1 VSGNAVGRH
10 VGRAIGESGATA
22 LPPYRPTAFDIIRRR
37 PALRTALAAVVPV
50 GFVTVLLFLPYVLL
64 LVHSFWRL
72 QGGAITHQFTLE
84 NYQRLFST
92 SLYPSTIW
100 FSAGI
105 AIRVT
110 LLSLLLAY
118 PLAYVVA
125 FKVRRH
131 RRLMYMAVIIPLWVS
146 YLVRA
151 YAWKIILG
159 QSGILNGLLEAAGL
173 IDQPLSFLLYSR
185 WAVILA
191 LTHIYTPFTL
201 MPIYAVLEAIPPE
214 LKEASQ
220 DLYAGRWQT
229 FLRITLPLSLPGV
242 LAGSTFA
249 FVLSMG
255 DFLAPQLLG
264 GNDSALMVS
273 NLVWSLFGVAYN
285 WPLGAAVSVVVLA
298 LTLFLLWLA
307 NKVET
312 AMSYAGERAD
322 IAGQRVSVAEAAR
335 GGH

>member
-1 VSGNAVGRH
+1 VCSCPGIRNEGGVALTSRGSLFDQI
-10 VGRAIGESGATA
+10 RA
-22 LPPYRPTAFDIIRRR
+22 RRG
-37 PALRTALAAVVPV
+37 LRTFVAAILPV
-50 GFVTVLLFLPYVLL
+50 GFVGTLLFLPYLL
-64 LVHSFWRL
+64 LLIQSFWRL
-72 QGGAITHQFTLE
+72 QGGMITHELTLD
-84 NYQRLFST
+84 NYRRLFGT
-92 SLYPSTIW
+92 ALYPSTIL

-105 AIRVT
+105 ALRVT

-118 PLAYVVA
+118 PLAYLLA
-125 FKVRRH
+125 FKVKRH
-131 RRLMYMAVIIPLWVS
+131 RNLMYMAVIIPLWVS

-159 QSGILNGLLEAAGL
+159 QSGILNGLLQAAGI
-173 IDQPLSFLLYSR
+173 IDQPLTFLLYSR

-201 MPIYAVLEAIPPE
+201 MPIFAVLEAIPSS

-220 DLYAGRWQT
+220 DLYASRWQT
-229 FLRITLPLSLPGV
+229 FRRVVLPLSMPGV
-242 LAGSTFA
+242 VAGSTFA

-285 WPLGAAVSVVVLA
+285 WPLGAAVSLVMLG
-298 LTLFLLWLA
+298 LTLVLLSLA
-307 NKVET
+307 ALVERR
-312 AMSYAGERAD
+312 MNYAAHPRGVAVRPDQFSAAAD
-322 IAGQRVSVAEAAR
+322 DAR
-335 GGH
+335 RR

>member
-1 VSGNAVGRH
+1 
-10 VGRAIGESGATA
+10 
-22 LPPYRPTAFDIIRRR
+22 
-37 PALRTALAAVVPV
+37 LRTLLGAAAPV
-50 GFVTVLLFLPYVLL
+50 GFVTALL
-64 LVHSFWRL
+64 LVPYGLLLVQSFWRL
-72 QGGAITHQFTLE
+72 QGGVITHQLTLE
-84 NYQRLFST
+84 NYRRLFGT
-92 SLYPSTIW
+92 ALYPNTVL

-118 PLAYVVA
+118 PLAYLLA

-131 RRLMYMAVIIPLWVS
+131 RNLMYMAVIIPLWVS

-159 QSGILNGLLEAAGL
+159 QEGILNGLLIGMDV
-173 IDQPLSFLLYSR
+173 IDRPLTFLLYSR
-185 WAVILA
+185 WALILA

-201 MPIYAVLEAIPPE
+201 MPIYAVLEAIPPA

-220 DLYAGRWQT
+220 DLYATRWQT
-229 FLRITLPLSLPGV
+229 FRRVILPLSLPGV

-298 LTLFLLWLA
+298 LTLALLGIA
-307 NKVET
+307 ARVET
-312 AMSYAGERAD
+312 AMNYEGQAD
-322 IAGQRVSVAEAAR
+322 RRPGGRPSGIEAVR
-335 GGH
+335 GGQAA

>member
-1 VSGNAVGRH
+1 MIEL
-10 VGRAIGESGATA
+10 RASP
-22 LPPYRPTAFDIIRRR
+22 LDLIRASRR
-37 PALRTALAAVVPV
+37 VRTLLAAALPV
-50 GFVTVLLFLPYVLL
+50 GFVTTLLFVPYLLL
-64 LVHSFWRL
+64 LVQSFWRL
-72 QGGAITHQFTLE
+72 QGGVITHQFTLD
-84 NYQRLFST
+84 NYRRLFGT
-92 SLYPSTIW
+92 PLYPNTLL

-105 AIRVT
+105 ALRVT
-110 LLSLLLAY
+110 LFSLLLAY
-118 PLAYVVA
+118 PLAYLLA

-131 RRLMYMAVIIPLWVS
+131 RNLMYMAVIIPLWVS

-159 QSGILNGLLEAAGL
+159 QSGILNGLLQAAGI
-173 IDQPLSFLLYSR
+173 IDQPLTFLLYSR

-201 MPIYAVLEAIPPE
+201 MPIYAVLEAIPSA

-220 DLYAGRWQT
+220 DLYANRWQT
-229 FLRITLPLSLPGV
+229 FRRVVLPLSMPGIV
-242 LAGSTFA
+242 AGSTFA

-285 WPLGAAVSVVVLA
+285 WPLGAAVSLVMLA
-298 LTLFLLWLA
+298 LTLLLLSLA
-307 NKVET
+307 AQVERR
-312 AMSYAGERAD
+312 MNF
-322 IAGQRVSVAEAAR
+322 AGQPGGLPGRRDQLGLAADHVA
-335 GGH
+335 GQ

>member
-1 VSGNAVGRH
+1 VSAIDAGPAR
-10 VGRAIGESGATA
+10 RAGPTIAWPTWLDRIRA
-22 LPPYRPTAFDIIRRR
+22 RPSV
-37 PALRTALAAVVPV
+37 RTAVAAALPV
-50 GFVTVLLFLPYVLL
+50 GFVTALLFIPYVLL
-64 LVHSFWRL
+64 LVQSFWRL
-72 QGGAITHQFTLE
+72 KNGAITHELTLE
-84 NYQRLFST
+84 NYQRLFGT
-92 SLYPSTIW
+92 DLYPNTIL
-100 FSAGI
+100 FSAGV

-110 LLSLLLAY
+110 LFSLLLAY
-118 PLAYVVA
+118 PLAYLLA
-125 FKVRRH
+125 FKVKRH
-131 RRLMYMAVIIPLWVS
+131 KQLMYMAVIIPLWVS

-159 QSGILNGLLEAAGL
+159 QSGILNGLLMSAGL
-173 IDQPLSFLLYSR
+173 IDQPLTFLLYSR

-201 MPIYAVLEAIPPE
+201 MPIYAVLEAIPPA

-229 FLRITLPLSLPGV
+229 FRRIVLPLSLPGV

-285 WPLGAAVSVVVLA
+285 WPLGAAVSMVVLL
-298 LTLFLLWLA
+298 LTISLLWLSTR
-307 NKVET
+307 VEK
-312 AMSYAGERAD
+312 AMNYAGESASRD
-322 IAGQRVSVAEAAR
+322 RRELGMTGRV
-335 GGH
+335 